1 MGGRRVWRPVR
12 VVVRGFGGGGGDD
25 DDDVGGG
32 GGGREESVGAAGW
45 DSGIAGDGDGGG
57 GLREFDGAGGGWA
70 EAALS
75 MLGMSRLRR

>member
-1 MGGRRVWRPVR
+1 MGARRVWRPVR

-25 DDDVGGG
+25 GGG
-32 GGGREESVGAAGW
+32 WGEESVGSVGW
-45 DSGIAGDGDGGG
+45 DSGIAGDGDVGG